1 MDKSS
6 VDKVIYVLL
15 AIAVVFGVWT
25 GYYFNAGDNTMIF
38 VPMIIGIAVVFVLFH
53 FVALREKILY
63 GEIEE

>member
-1 MDKSS
+1 MDKAS

-53 FVALREKILY
+53 FVALREKISY

>member
-1 MDKSS
+1 MDKAS
-6 VDKVIYVLL
+6 VDKIIYVLL

-38 VPMIIGIAVVFVLFH
+38 VPMIIGIAVVFVLSH
-53 FVALREKILY
+53 FVALKEKMLY